1 MILRKI
7 IFLGIFITLLGCGSS
22 DLNITKIVEL
32 KNGSIKGAQEGDL
45 KKYLGIP
52 YAEPPLGDLRWAP
65 AKPAKNWE
73 GMRSAETNSKI
84 CFQPKQIADFYDR
97 VPDLNNMS
105 EDCLTLNV
113 WTRAKDTNEKLPVMG
128 WCHGGAL
135 VWGSGS
141 EYPGNELTK
150 HGVILVTVNY
160 RLGPFGF
167 FSHPE
172 LSIETGSSGN
182 QGFSDQIQSLK
193 WVKEN
198 ISQFGGDTNNI
209 TIINGCHQYGASLV
223 GRCPYGVWDPSGT
236 NLDGTKDADW
246 PLSIWIS
253 NRAFS
258 AGVAYDVL
266 LHESLHAFTYSTRN
280 CPKNSNTNY
289 RQDARDFFGGEEFLV
304 DALVLY
310 YGGKYNHYRTS
321 GELNSGEQTY
331 LTDYINT
338 CSA

>member
-1 MILRKI
+1 MNNRYINSFIFFLLI
-7 IFLGIFITLLGCGSS
+7 ISLVVINFNQEEEPIAIEQDEEIVAIDTTTTTSSTTSSTTTSSTTTLSTTSS
-22 DLNITKIVEL
+22 TTTSSTTTLSTTT
-32 KNGSIKGAQEGDL
+32 SSTTSSTTT
-45 KKYLGIP
+45 IP
-52 YAEPPLGDLRWAP
+52 P
-65 AKPAKNWE
+65 
-73 GMRSAETNSKI
+73 ST
-84 CFQPKQIADFYDR
+84 
-97 VPDLNNMS
+97 
-105 EDCLTLNV
+105 T
-113 WTRAKDTNEKLPVMG
+113 
-128 WCHGGAL
+128 
-135 VWGSGS
+135 
-141 EYPGNELTK
+141 
-150 HGVILVTVNY
+150 TVY
-160 RLGPFGF
+160 TGPFGEYAGF
-167 FSHPE
+167 EGSNQTTLEALAKE
-172 LSIETGSSGN
+172 LPTLML
-182 QGFSDQIQSLK
+182 QI
-193 WVKEN
+193 
-198 ISQFGGDTNNI
+198 IDTNNI

-289 RQDARDFFGGEEFLV
+289 RQDARDFFGGEEYLV

-310 YGGKYNHYRTS
+310 YGGRYNHYRTS
-321 GELNSGEQTY
+321 GELNSEEQTY

>member
-1 MILRKI
+1 MNNRYINSF
-7 IFLGIFITLLGCGSS
+7 IFLLLTISLVVINFNQEEEPIAIEQDDEIVAIDTTITTSS
-22 DLNITKIVEL
+22 TTT
-32 KNGSIKGAQEGDL
+32 SSTTTTPPSSTTSSTTTSSTTTPPSSTTTSSTTT
-45 KKYLGIP
+45 IP
-52 YAEPPLGDLRWAP
+52 P
-65 AKPAKNWE
+65 
-73 GMRSAETNSKI
+73 ST
-84 CFQPKQIADFYDR
+84 
-97 VPDLNNMS
+97 
-105 EDCLTLNV
+105 T
-113 WTRAKDTNEKLPVMG
+113 
-128 WCHGGAL
+128 
-135 VWGSGS
+135 
-141 EYPGNELTK
+141 
-150 HGVILVTVNY
+150 TVY
-160 RLGPFGF
+160 TGPFGEYAGF
-167 FSHPE
+167 EGSNQTTLEALAKE
-172 LSIETGSSGN
+172 LPALML
-182 QGFSDQIQSLK
+182 QI
-193 WVKEN
+193 
-198 ISQFGGDTNNI
+198 IDTNNI

-310 YGGKYNHYRTS
+310 YGGIYNHYRTS
-321 GELNSGEQTY
+321 GELNSEEQTY